1 MFKDLTYKE
10 LKKVF
15 NGEYQTIVNQ
25 NGQFKT
31 AWRTI
36 KLGLDSYRKVS
47 CPKTYFKLGQMGE
60 YLEYSR
66 LLTTT
71 TVCQERR
78 ITLYSFDKIIIID
91 HDGTIHDIK
100 TLVEW
105 KQYFHKNEDIV
116 EVDIPIFTINNK

>member
-15 NGEYQTIVNQ
+15 NGEYRTIENY
-25 NGQFKT
+25 
-31 AWRTI
+31 WRTI
-36 KLGLDSYRKVS
+36 KVGLDSYRKVS

-71 TVCQERR
+71 TVCQERH

-91 HDGTIHDIK
+91 HDGTIHNIK

-116 EVDIPIFTINNK
+116 EVDIPIFTIDSY